1 MAQKKPKYYDIHPLL
16 ELGDADTDI
25 KYFISFGER
34 SAGKSYSTSVYIL
47 ENYINTGK
55 QTGIVRRWDDDW
67 GQNVAKSYFDALV
80 ANGVI
85 NKLTNGKWDNVTY
98 WSHRWYLCRYDAEKN
113 KVIKEKEPFAY
124 AFALN
129 TWEKTK
135 ASQYPNMNIVVL
147 EEFISR
153 NYIGAENT
161 EFQLF
166 LNLVSTLARD
176 RADFKIVL
184 LGNSIAKYGNPYFIC
199 MGIEQRVLRM
209 KQGEIVVFSNDTNKL
224 KIAVEFTSP
233 PEEGKKSD
241 ILFDFTDNA
250 TARQITGGDWQ
261 IDPHFPC
268 LPVGTKIKPMDVQYS
283 YFVLYRDKIL
293 QADIILQGEKF
304 YTFFHRKTTEL
315 KDPENDLIF
324 DLEYHLEYNY
334 RRDILRPFDEL
345 GKRIKKFFQTESV
358 YCQDVEVGEILY
370 SYLQSCEAKV

>member
-1 MAQKKPKYYDIHPLL
+1 MSKYYDIHPLL
-16 ELGDADTDI
+16 ELGDKDKDI
-25 KYFISFGER
+25 KYFLSYGER
-34 SAGKSYSTSVYIL
+34 SAGKSYSTSVYII
-47 ENYINTGK
+47 ENYVNNGK
-55 QTGIVRRWDDDW
+55 QSGIVRRWDDDW
-67 GQNVAKSYFDALV
+67 GQNVAKTYFDGLV
-80 ANGVI
+80 SNGVI
-85 NKLTNGKWDNVTY
+85 DKLTKGQWNNVFY
-98 WSHRWYLCRYDAEKN
+98 FSHRWYLCKFDEEKQ
-113 KVIKEKEPFAY
+113 KLIKDKEPFAY

-166 LNLVSTLARD
+166 LNLVSTIARD
-176 RADFKIVL
+176 REDFKIIL

-224 KIAVEFTSP
+224 KIAVEFTCP
-233 PEEGKKSD
+233 PEQGKKSD

-268 LPVGTKIKPMDVQYS
+268 LPVGTRIKPMDIQYS
-283 YFVLYRDKIL
+283 YFVIYRDKLL
-293 QADIILQGEKF
+293 QADIVLQGDKF

-315 KDPENDLIF
+315 KDTDTDLIF
-324 DLEYHLEYNY
+324 DLEYHLERNY
-334 RRDILRPFDEL
+334 RRDLLRPYDEL
-345 GKRIKKFFQTESV
+345 GKRIKQFFQSESV

-370 SYLQSCEAKV
+370 SYIQSCEPSV